1 MKKFVILPM
10 IAVAALGLAACK
22 KDAPIDN
29 TVVANETILNTDAP
43 VDGNVT
49 EETLNTSVVD
59 GNATVSD
66 NATAIDTASNATA
79 K

>member
-10 IAVAALGLAACK
+10 IAVATLGLAACK
-22 KDAPIDN
+22 KDAPVDN
-29 TVVANETILNTDAP
+29 TVVANETLLNTEAP

-49 EETLNTSVVD
+49 EETLNTSVD
-59 GNATVSD
+59 GNATVAD

>member
-10 IAVAALGLAACK
+10 IAVAALGLTACK
-22 KDAPIDN
+22 KDVPVDN
-29 TVVANETILNTDAP
+29 SAVANETLLNTEAP
-43 VDGNVT
+43 VDANVT
-49 EETLNTSVVD
+49 EEALNTSVD

-66 NATAIDTASNATA
+66 NATAIDTASNATV

>member
-22 KDAPIDN
+22 KDAPVDN
-29 TVVANETILNTDAP
+29 TVVANEAIVNTDAP
-43 VDGNVT
+43 VDGNAT
-49 EETLNTSVVD
+49 AETLNTSVD

>member
-22 KDAPIDN
+22 KDAPVDN
-29 TVVANETILNTDAP
+29 TVVANEALLNTDAP
-43 VDGNVT
+43 IEGNVT
-49 EETLNTSVVD
+49 EETLNTTVD

>member
-1 MKKFVILPM
+1 MKKLVFLPM

-29 TVVANETILNTDAP
+29 TVVANET
-43 VDGNVT
+43 
-49 EETLNTSVVD
+49 TLNSEAPIDANTTAID
-59 GNATVSD
+59 DATANAAID
-66 NATAIDTASNATA
+66 NATIVDNASGVSNVTA

>member
-22 KDAPIDN
+22 KDAPVDN
-29 TVVANETILNTDAP
+29 SAVENEAILNTDAP

-49 EETLNTSVVD
+49 EETLNTSVD
-59 GNATVSD
+59 GNATVVD

>member
-10 IAVAALGLAACK
+10 IAVAALGLADCK
-22 KDAPIDN
+22 KDAPVDN
-29 TVVANETILNTDAP
+29 SAVANEAILNTDAP

-49 EETLNTSVVD
+49 EETLNTSVD
-59 GNATVSD
+59 GNATVAD